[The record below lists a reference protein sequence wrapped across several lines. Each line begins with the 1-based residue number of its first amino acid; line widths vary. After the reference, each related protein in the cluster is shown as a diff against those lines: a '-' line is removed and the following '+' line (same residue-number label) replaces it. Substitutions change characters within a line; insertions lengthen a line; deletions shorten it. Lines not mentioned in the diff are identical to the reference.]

1 MRMFMISDLH
11 FAINHNVGTRRCS
24 DSPRKLERLRE
35 VIASCEL
42 RVQLGDLINGSG
54 DTGHDTAALSLIS
67 SQLDKYGFWH
77 VLGNHDAFALG
88 KSRFSYYT
96 PGIGCAYMTR
106 QDNVDFIVLDAN
118 FTCGGNDYSPTH
130 GVWEESFIPPCEL
143 EWLRDRLNE
152 SRGAVVF
159 CHQNFD
165 DRPDDPHVIRNA
177 DIVRRIFAASGKVR
191 YVFCGH
197 YHAGGDSVIDGIR
210 YHTLPA
216 VCEGSSIPYCIAEIN
231 AWDDIVVTDSCIDLG
246 S

>member
-1 MRMFMISDLH
+1 MISDLH

-54 DTGHDTAALSLIS
+54 DTSHDTAALSL
-67 SQLDKYGFWH
+67 
-77 VLGNHDAFALG
+77 
-88 KSRFSYYT
+88 
-96 PGIGCAYMTR
+96 
-106 QDNVDFIVLDAN
+106 
-118 FTCGGNDYSPTH
+118 
-130 GVWEESFIPPCEL
+130 ESC
-143 EWLRDRLNE
+143 
-152 SRGAVVF
+152 GAVVF